1 MRLGYRDIYER
12 YRHNILSG
20 LLRPGDKVPSVR
32 VLADELE
39 VARKTVE
46 TAYAILVGEGYLVSQ
61 GAKGTRVNPDLL
73 VPKKAECPVQ
83 AWTADTQLRSMVDVR
98 DREGYFRLGIPAL
111 DAFPYKKW
119 LLLSGKAV
127 RAMSAKEMTNP
138 PLMGYPPLREAIA
151 RYLSVSRGLTC
162 TAEQVYITGGY
173 RNNLTLILDALA
185 ARDDKVVIENP
196 GYIFGQQLLRKKV
209 ENLHYA
215 PVDKQGLNVDYL
227 LKYHSDARF
236 VCITPSH
243 HSPLAVTLSLPRKR
257 QLLEWANANNAWII
271 EDDYD
276 GEFHYTRKVLPAL
289 KSIDNEDRVIYMGTF
304 SKTVM
309 PALRI
314 SYLVMPRTTLNAFH
328 EAGEITESA
337 QPVLTQKIVANFLAE
352 GHFFRHLKKM
362 RTLYQ
367 QRRQMALDALSLV
380 FPDLFD
386 VEVNDGGMHIIAFLR
401 HGTEDVHLAKIWQ
414 NAQLKVSPLSEW
426 YNSPE
431 KRYGLIMGYTN
442 IHSSEEAV
450 ALLQR
455 VAKETRE
462 WFKA

>member
-1 MRLGYRDIYER
+1 MKSGYREIYER

-20 LLRPGDKVPSVR
+20 LLKPGDKVPSVR
-32 VLADELE
+32 VLAAELE

-61 GAKGTRVNPDLL
+61 GAKGTRVNPDLI
-73 VPKKAECPVQ
+73 VPKKPEQPVQ
-83 AWTADTQLRSMVDVR
+83 AWTDNAQLTSVVSVR
-98 DREGYFRLGIPAL
+98 DQEGYFRLGIPAL

-119 LLLSGKAV
+119 LLLCGKAV
-127 RAMSAKEMTNP
+127 RAMSPTEMTNP

-151 RYLSVSRGLTC
+151 RYLTISRGLAC
-162 TAEQVYITGGY
+162 SAEQIFITAGY
-173 RNNLTLILDALA
+173 RNNLTLILNTLA
-185 ARDDKVVIENP
+185 ARGDKVVLENP
-196 GYIFGQQLLRKKV
+196 SYFFGQQLLKRNV
-209 ENLHYA
+209 ENLHHA
-215 PVDKQGLNVDYL
+215 PVDGQGFNVDYL
-227 LKYHSDARF
+227 LKYHADARF

-243 HSPLAVTLSLPRKR
+243 HSPLAVTLSLPRKH
-257 QLLEWANANNAWII
+257 QLLEWANANKAWII

-276 GEFHYTRKVLPAL
+276 GEFHYTRKVMPAL
-289 KSIDNEDRVIYMGTF
+289 KSLDSEDRVIYMGTF

-314 SYLVMPRTTLNAFH
+314 SYLVMPRATLGAFR
-328 EAGEITESA
+328 ETGEITDSG
-337 QPVLTQKIVANFLAE
+337 QPVLTQKILAAFLAE

-367 QRRQMALDALSLV
+367 QRRQMVLDALNQV

-401 HGTEDVHLAKIWQ
+401 HRVGDVQLAQIWQ
-414 NAQLKVSPLSEW
+414 KDQLKVSPLSEW
-426 YNSPE
+426 YNSSD

-442 IHSSEEAV
+442 IRSHEEAV
-450 ALLQR
+450 ELLQR
-455 VAKETRE
+455 VADKTRE

>member
-1 MRLGYRDIYER
+1 MKTGYRDIYAR

-20 LLRPGDKVPSVR
+20 LLKPGDKVPSVR
-32 VLADELE
+32 MLADELE

-46 TAYAILVGEGYLVSQ
+46 TAYAILVGEGFLVSQ
-61 GAKGTRVNPDLL
+61 GAKGTRVNPDLRISE
-73 VPKKAECPVQ
+73 KAGPPAQV
-83 AWTADTQLRSMVDVR
+83 WTADTQLKSMVDVR
-98 DREGYFRLGIPAL
+98 DQEGYLRLGIPAL

-127 RAMSAKEMTNP
+127 RAMSAAEMTNP

-151 RYLSVSRGLTC
+151 RYLTISRGLTC
-162 TAEQVYITGGY
+162 TAEQIYITGGY
-173 RNNLTLILDALA
+173 RNNLTLILSALA
-185 ARDDKVVIENP
+185 ARGDKVVIENP
-196 GYIFGQQLLRKKV
+196 GYIFGQQLLKRSV

-215 PVDKQGLNVDYL
+215 PVDKQGLDVDYL
-227 LKYHSDARF
+227 LKNHPDARF

-257 QLLEWANANNAWII
+257 QLLEWAAANNAWII

-289 KSIDNEDRVIYMGTF
+289 KSLDIEDRVIYMGTF

-314 SYLVMPRTTLNAFH
+314 SYLVMPRSTLNAFH
-328 EAGEITESA
+328 ETGEIIESG
-337 QPVLTQKIVANFLAE
+337 QPVLTQKIVASFLNE

-367 QRRQMALDALSLV
+367 QRRQRVLNALHQV

-401 HGTEDVHLAKIWQ
+401 HGTGDVHLAQIWQ
-414 NAQLKVSPLSEW
+414 KKQLKVSPLSEW
-426 YNSPE
+426 YNSSE
-431 KRYGLIMGYTN
+431 KRYGLIIGYTN

>member
-1 MRLGYRDIYER
+1 MKTGYRDIYAR
-12 YRHNILSG
+12 YRHNILTG
-20 LLRPGDKVPSVR
+20 LLKPGDKVPSVR

-61 GAKGTRVNPDLL
+61 GAKGTRVNPDLR
-73 VPKKAECPVQ
+73 VPEKAEPAAQ
-83 AWTADTQLRSMVDVR
+83 SWTADTQLKSMVDVR
-98 DREGYFRLGIPAL
+98 DQEGYLRLGIPAL

-127 RAMSAKEMTNP
+127 RAMSAAEMTNP

-151 RYLSVSRGLTC
+151 RYLTLSRGLTC
-162 TAEQVYITGGY
+162 TAEQIYITGGY
-173 RNNLTLILDALA
+173 RNNLTLILSALA
-185 ARDDKVVIENP
+185 ARGDKVVTENP
-196 GYIFGQQLLRKKV
+196 GYIFGQQFLKRSV
-209 ENLHYA
+209 ENLHFA
-215 PVDKQGLNVDYL
+215 PVDKQGLDVDYL
-227 LKYHSDARF
+227 LKNHADARF

-257 QLLEWANANNAWII
+257 QLLEWAAANNAWII

-289 KSIDNEDRVIYMGTF
+289 KSLDIEDRVIYMGTF

-314 SYLVMPRTTLNAFH
+314 SYLVMPRSTLNAFH
-328 EAGEITESA
+328 ETGEIIESG
-337 QPVLTQKIVANFLAE
+337 QPVLTQKIVASFLNE

-362 RTLYQ
+362 RTLYH
-367 QRRQMALDALSLV
+367 QRRQKMLDALHQV

-401 HGTEDVHLAKIWQ
+401 HGIGDVHLAQIWQ
-414 NAQLKVSPLSEW
+414 KKQLKVSPLSEW
-426 YNSPE
+426 YNSSE

-462 WFKA
+462 WLKT

>member
-1 MRLGYRDIYER
+1 MKTGYRDIYAR

-20 LLRPGDKVPSVR
+20 VLKPGDKVPSVR

-46 TAYAILVGEGYLVSQ
+46 TAYAILVGEGFLVSQ
-61 GAKGTRVNPDLL
+61 GAKGTRVNPDLRISE
-73 VPKKAECPVQ
+73 KAGPTAQV
-83 AWTADTQLRSMVDVR
+83 WTADTQLKSMVDVR
-98 DREGYFRLGIPAL
+98 DQEGYLRLGIPAL

-127 RAMSAKEMTNP
+127 RAMSAAEMTNP

-151 RYLSVSRGLTC
+151 RYLTISRGLTC
-162 TAEQVYITGGY
+162 TAEQIYITGGY
-173 RNNLTLILDALA
+173 RNNLTLILSALA
-185 ARDDKVVIENP
+185 ARGDKVVTENP
-196 GYIFGQQLLRKKV
+196 GYIFGQQLLKRSV

-215 PVDKQGLNVDYL
+215 PVDKQGLDVDYL
-227 LKYHSDARF
+227 LKNHPDARF

-257 QLLEWANANNAWII
+257 QLLEWAAANNAWII

-289 KSIDNEDRVIYMGTF
+289 KSLDIEDRVIYMGTF

-314 SYLVMPRTTLNAFH
+314 SYLVMPRSTLNAFH
-328 EAGEITESA
+328 ETGEIIESG
-337 QPVLTQKIVANFLAE
+337 QPVLTQKIVASFLNE

-367 QRRQMALDALSLV
+367 KRRQRVLNALHQV

-401 HGTEDVHLAKIWQ
+401 HGTGDVRLAQIWQ
-414 NAQLKVSPLSEW
+414 KKQLKVSPLSEW
-426 YNSPE
+426 YNSSE
-431 KRYGLIMGYTN
+431 KRYGLIIGYTN

-462 WFKA
+462 WLKT